1 VRLSR
6 RERQIMDVIVRRGT
20 ASVSEVLEAL
30 PDPPSYSA
38 VRATLRILEEK
49 GQLRHRK
56 AGARY
61 IYEPVEAPARLQR
74 SILKQIIEGMFGGS
88 TEDAFA
94 ALLDASRAELDDDQL
109 RHLAGLIDDARRKG
123 R

>member
-1 VRLSR
+1 
-6 RERQIMDVIVRRGT
+6 MDVVVRRGS

-56 AGARY
+56 EGPRY
-61 IYEPVEAPARLQR
+61 VYVPSVAPGRIQR
-74 SILKQIIEGMFGGS
+74 SILKQLIQGMFGGS
-88 TEDAFA
+88 TEKAFA
-94 ALLDASRAELDDDQL
+94 ALLDASRGDLDDVQL
-109 RHLAGLIDDARRKG
+109 RHLAGLIDEARRKG